1 MFLFLQL
8 LCFSDIGKKVVG
20 MSDAQAVCVVRVQL
34 YLYSE
39 ETGQYADYGAV
50 GCAIMGSTSAP
61 TFKLGCYNDSNE
73 YLCTAPITA
82 NNETSA
88 HLTLQG
94 NGYVCFKDD
103 QSRNWSMLFPSD
115 TEAIDFGA
123 QYAVAMYGAASQP
136 ENNIVACD
144 ATVGKKDRLIFAN
157 DKVKVRYYSWVVQRG
172 YPGRELAKLG
182 SRLETNEHDEKPY
195 MFTVPANHASVSS
208 DMKGFE
214 GMVVGVGEDSK
225 RYIVV
230 PQNAKKGSGPNVHMC
245 FMINVLRK
253 KDEPKNG
260 APNGSASPQA
270 QQGAPQQQQQYPY
283 YPPGGNSFPGQQPYF
298 GGDPSQFQP
307 QSNAL
312 VVQGAAHLQPQQ
324 QLTIVEP
331 PVVNPPPAAAPA
343 PPPPPPGFSGEQLQ
357 VVDRMRDQ
365 IQALQQQLREATQKL
380 DMFAHDFKT
389 HQQKQKPQSLAS
401 AQLEFT
407 IQKLIQDTDDA
418 KEELSQR
425 DTTLRQVE
433 EKNKEL
439 QKKVDKFTATANQL
453 AEEKKSAVNSC
464 SEEKIDLDRRIAQLQ
479 AQLTR
484 VMGEREDV
492 ARHLSTV
499 KRLLEVSDQ
508 DMKSEK
514 SKLQVALVTFQTNES
529 KLVSAEET
537 LTEERARRKV
547 LESKSITLT
556 DELRSLGEELRT
568 KESQIEER
576 RRKIESDK
584 LHYNQLMEDERGQAA
599 SELRELR
606 QELIDE
612 LAIRDRRYQE
622 ERQRVAH
629 ESFERGRIQGVEDGH
644 NEALLEA
651 DMKIQELVLSVQRN
665 KSEVET
671 MKIRLRQTREQ
682 ADSDQ
687 RRINAQISALTRA
700 VDDLDGQNSATELEI
715 DSLKNAKNTVEDD
728 MFDRIA
734 ASLRGLSREVG
745 KKDLLAIIHQLRV
758 HKPIDYSFETE
769 RIEMETRR
777 VEEERSEVV
786 VWVRNSIRS
795 YQPLSC
801 PPMRTRAPEEKVLPV
816 MSDVSASVSGRSGP
830 MTELPPE
837 LAALSVAQE
846 HQRQEDILQFDP
858 EAMNRR
864 YRELLTQLGE
874 DNPELGL
881 IEKKPPPKPRVPTP
895 EPPRDPT
902 PPREPTPVREPTPIR
917 EPTPVREPSPA
928 RSDEAAPIGQ
938 RLPALSSDDDEPAAA
953 PVTRSATVE
962 QKMAVAPVKSDS
974 DDERPPARPAPAK
987 QQPKKSTFID
997 SEDDAPAPAPKPA
1010 PKPKKSTFV
1019 DSDEDDAPAAP
1030 KTSPPAPK
1038 VAEEPE
1044 SPPPK
1049 PVAAPAAAKPVAASK
1064 AAKSSVFEDS
1074 DSEAPAAS
1082 STKPAPPKRAA
1093 AVKKNKFDSDDDD
1106 APPQAATKPQSKPA
1120 KTAAAK
1126 KSMFDDSDDQ
1136 DEPAAPPPKK
1146 NVAAK
1151 GAAKKSAPVAKK
1163 KSMFD
1168 DSD

>member
-1 MFLFLQL
+1 
-8 LCFSDIGKKVVG
+8 
-20 MSDAQAVCVVRVQL
+20 MSDAQALCVVRAQL
-34 YLYSE
+34 YLYAE
-39 ETGQYADYGAV
+39 DTGQYADYGQV

-73 YLCTAPITA
+73 YICTAPITA

-88 HLTLQG
+88 HLALQG

-103 QSRNWSMLFPSD
+103 QGRNWSMLFGSD
-115 TEAIDFGA
+115 GEAVEFGA
-123 QYAVAMYGAASQP
+123 QYTVAMYGAASQP
-136 ENNIVACD
+136 ENNIIACD

-172 YPGRELAKLG
+172 FPGRELAKLG

-195 MFTVPANHASVSS
+195 MFTVPANHASVTAE
-208 DMKGFE
+208 MKGFE
-214 GMVVGVGEDSK
+214 GMVVGVGEESR

-260 APNGSASPQA
+260 APAQTASPQ
-270 QQGAPQQQQQYPY
+270 QPQQYPY
-283 YPPGGNSFPGQQPYF
+283 GQMGQMGGVYPGQPFYA
-298 GGDPSQFQP
+298 GGDPGQHGHPYAAPVSNQLAIAGQP
-307 QSNAL
+307 L
-312 VVQGAAHLQPQQ
+312 QQ

-331 PVVNPPPAAAPA
+331 PVVNQPPPAAPA
-343 PPPPPPGFSGEQLQ
+343 PPPPPPGFNNEQLQ
-357 VVDRMRDQ
+357 IVDRMRDQ
-365 IQALQQQLREATQKL
+365 IQALQQQLRDATQKL
-380 DMFAHDFKT
+380 DMFAHDFKV

-407 IQKLIQDTDDA
+407 IQKLIQDTEDL
-418 KEELSQR
+418 KEELTQR

-433 EKNKEL
+433 DKNKEL

-453 AEEKKSAVNSC
+453 AEEKKGAINSS

-479 AQLTR
+479 SQLTR

-508 DMKSEK
+508 DMKTEK

-529 KLVSAEET
+529 KLVTTEES
-537 LTEERARRKV
+537 LIEERARRKV

-556 DELRSLGEELRT
+556 DELRGLGEELRT
-568 KESQIEER
+568 KEAQIEER

-612 LAIRDRRYQE
+612 IAIRDRRYQE
-622 ERQRVAH
+622 ERQRVGH

-671 MKIRLRQTREQ
+671 MKIRLRQNREQ

-700 VDDLDGQNSATELEI
+700 VDDLDGQNSATEMEI
-715 DSLKNAKNTVEDD
+715 DSLKNAKNTVEEDTY
-728 MFDRIA
+728 DRISA
-734 ASLRGLSREVG
+734 ALRGLSREVG
-745 KKDLLAIIHQLRV
+745 KRDLLTIIHQLRV

-769 RIEMETRR
+769 RIDCEARR
-777 VEEERSEVV
+777 LEDERLAVVE
-786 VWVRNSIRS
+786 WVRMSINSP
-795 YQPLSC
+795 QPLQC
-801 PPMRTRAPEEKVLPV
+801 PPMRTKAVEEKVLPV
-816 MSDVSASVSGRSGP
+816 VSDVAPSGHSGP
-830 MTELPPE
+830 MTQLPPE
-837 LAALSVAQE
+837 LAALSVSHE

-858 EAMNRR
+858 EAMNKR

-874 DNPELGL
+874 ENPELGL

-902 PPREPTPVREPTPIR
+902 PPREPTPAAAPQEPTPA
-917 EPTPVREPSPA
+917 REPSPA
-928 RSDEAAPIGQ
+928 RPEDSQPPAVQQP
-938 RLPALSSDDDEPAAA
+938 LPALSSDDEDEQP
-953 PVTRSATVE
+953 
-962 QKMAVAPVKSDS
+962 VAPPAPQPTKTTTRQPPPRQDSEDS
-974 DDERPPARPAPAK
+974 DDAGRHRAPAK
-987 QQPKKSTFID
+987 PEPKKPSTFED
-997 SEDDAPAPAPKPA
+997 SEDDAPVTKPTAKPA
-1010 PKPKKSTFV
+1010 TKPNKPVS
-1019 DSDEDDAPAAP
+1019 DDDDEDAAP
-1030 KTSPPAPK
+1030 KQKKPSPPLPRAP
-1038 VAEEPE
+1038 EEPE
-1044 SPPPK
+1044 SPPPR
-1049 PVAAPAAAKPVAASK
+1049 PVTTKQPAAAK

-1074 DSEAPAAS
+1074 DSEAAPSGPVAS
-1082 STKPAPPKRAA
+1082 KPAPPKRAA
-1093 AVKKNKFDSDDDD
+1093 AVAVKKGNAFDDSDEDEGP
-1106 APPQAATKPQSKPA
+1106 ALKASSAGKPQAK
-1120 KTAAAK
+1120 AAAK
-1126 KSMFDDSDDQ
+1126 PATKAKSMFDDSDD
-1136 DEPAAPPPKK
+1136 DEPAPPPKK
-1146 NVAAK
+1146 AVTATK
-1151 GAAKKSAPVAKK
+1151 SAAKKSAPVAKK